1 MPGGE
6 LKVTIGEDFS
16 IVLSG
21 PVTKVGNGTIH
32 DEIFAR

>member
-6 LKVTIGEDFS
+6 LKIAIGDQFS

-21 PVTKVGNGTIH
+21 PVTKVGYGTIY
-32 DEIFAR
+32 DEIFG